1 MTLVIDITHWLGEH
15 GELPTTDLRL
25 RRHALRIARF
35 IEYGGP
41 LEPLQARETLIEC
54 KRRPAHQPCLGLLWV
69 MKRADDRIE
78 VFCRSCR
85 DIEAVISGW
94 QDTDWAEGVMPAA
107 PMTDD

>member
-1 MTLVIDITHWLGEH
+1 MTLVIDITHWLDEQGQI
-15 GELPTTDLRL
+15 PRTNLRL

-41 LEPLQARETLIEC
+41 LPALQARETLVEC
-54 KRRPAHQPCLGLLWV
+54 KRRPAHRQCLGLLWV
-69 MKRADDRIE
+69 MKRNDDRIE
-78 VFCRSCR
+78 VTCRDCQ

-94 QDTDWAEGVMPAA
+94 QGTDWAEGVMPGM